1 MAQRAKSVMPSIDG
15 PGGAF
20 VVWPPAP
27 QTLGV
32 LVDLG
37 MSDVLIARYYGVGPE
52 QVASLV
58 VRPAIAESGRAPTL

>member
-1 MAQRAKSVMPSIDG
+1 MTQRAKSAMPSIDG

-20 VVWPPAP
+20 VPWPPALE
-27 QTLGV
+27 TLAV

-37 MSDVLIARYYGVGPE
+37 MSDAAIARYYGVGPE